1 MECSRHEN
9 VCRLCVCVLRRNLT
23 TLRSFI
29 IDNFH
34 VLTSYFSDT
43 FSFSFFRV
51 TRVCFGCVLKLC
63 PIIFYQILRSK
74 LRSWKMY
81 PMKNYYGWTQT
92 HIVKHIFPDALIYF
106 SKPLSQPIIVMT
118 LIKWN
123 EIHSCRKRRKA
134 LSQFLNIIH
143 LRKPSHSNSGAGFL
157 ITTQKFPVVLI
168 FFLSV
173 KAFLWPRIR
182 SIHFC
187 INPLS
192 IFNHTTSAV
201 ICYIT

>member
-1 MECSRHEN
+1 MFKTRKCLS
-9 VCRLCVCVLRRNLT
+9 VMCVCSPKEFNDFEKFYYWQF
-23 TLRSFI
+23 SCP
-29 IDNFH
+29 
-34 VLTSYFSDT
+34 YFLFFWHFFFLL
-43 FSFSFFRV
+43 FSSHSGVFW
-51 TRVCFGCVLKLC
+51 VCFEIVPHHFLSNTALE
-63 PIIFYQILRSK
+63 IAF
-74 LRSWKMY
+74 
-81 PMKNYYGWTQT
+81 MKNVSHEKLLWVNPNAHCQA
-92 HIVKHIFPDALIYF
+92 HFPRCYKKF
-106 SKPLSQPIIVMT
+106 PKPLSQPIIVMT